1 LFVSTTLVHKHPKL
15 TGPVETSM
23 LLQIDVTRILGY
35 TPADVDAESE
45 SEPEADNE
53 EEEGSSG
60 AMVLDREW
68 IKMRAAKMVARH
80 NAKQQAAAAAAAAA
94 QQR

>member
-1 LFVSTTLVHKHPKL
+1 
-15 TGPVETSM
+15 M
-23 LLQIDVTRILGY
+23 LGYCLAWFCVQIDVNRILGY

-45 SEPEADNE
+45 SEPEAEE
-53 EEEGSSG
+53 EEEGNSAG
-60 AMVLDREW
+60 MVLDREW